1 MNEQFGVQCVL
12 MIVIKCLVGCDKWGA
27 GTSKEMELFFEMSIR
42 GAEQTNSS
50 SLKAILQPI
59 FCIDSKYTNC
69 NYTNW
74 QEVKNYIKFIKII
87 NKIY

>member
-1 MNEQFGVQCVL
+1 
-12 MIVIKCLVGCDKWGA
+12 
-27 GTSKEMELFFEMSIR
+27 MSIR

-69 NYTNW
+69 KYTNR
-74 QEVKNYIKFIKII
+74 QEVKNYIKFIKRINKLIKNYIKFIKII